1 MEENEMKKGEKGAWI
16 SISAYILLSIIKLIM
31 GNLGNSEALK
41 ADGLNNLTD
50 VIASVAVLIGLRI
63 SQKPA
68 DENHKYGHLRAETI
82 ASLVASLIM
91 LTVGLQVVIDSFRNL
106 YNPVEERPDLYTG
119 AVALFSSL
127 FMYLVYRYNLKL
139 SKRIG
144 SKALYSAAQDN
155 RSDALVSIGA
165 AIGIAGAHLGLNWLD
180 SLAAAIVGIIICLT
194 AWGIF
199 KEAAHD
205 LTDGFEVK
213 LLKEIEETINQTEGV
228 KFVKNLRA
236 RLHGNHP
243 IVDVTIFVEP
253 SLTVIQ
259 SHDITVKIEDNLR
272 KFHNIHHTHVHVEP
286 H

>member
-1 MEENEMKKGEKGAWI
+1 MEENEVKKGEKGAWI

-194 AWGIF
+194 AWVIF

>member
-1 MEENEMKKGEKGAWI
+1 MEVNEMKKGEKGAWI
-16 SISAYILLSIIKLIM
+16 SILAYILLSIFKLTM
-31 GNLGNSEALK
+31 GNIGNSEALK

-91 LTVGLQVVIDSFRNL
+91 FTVGLQVVIESFRNL

-119 AVALFSSL
+119 GVALVSSL

-144 SKALYSAAQDN
+144 SKALFSAAQDN

-165 AIGIAGAHLGLNWLD
+165 AIGIAGSHFGLNWLD
-180 SLAAAIVGIIICLT
+180 SLTAAIVGIIICLT

-243 IVDVTIFVEP
+243 IVDVTIFVDP
-253 SLTVIQ
+253 SLTLIQ